1 MVDMNRLTIEVDT
14 RSRAHSNP
22 QKWVHIPKRT
32 VPFMTPQPSP
42 RTAGAGPQKP
52 LITHAQHVR
61 EAFILKTAEEMFE
74 NFYSTV
80 LEVKLTHGRRIMW
93 TSIPDDLRHIFNCTD
108 LKTVDSWKQT
118 MHGNVQLDISMFKPG
133 DKVKMQVQSVGV
145 SGKHCH
151 QPLMRGVPDPEVQKE
166 TLIPL
171 SATPG
176 QMESLTSPV
185 TPRLTTPRL
194 SRPSRPSRLTITA
207 PVKGDEPAD
216 KVHRRFSAKKPV
228 AASRFSRLSEA
239 NRKTFTAHSMLPR
252 SRKSTAANESEAKL

>member
-1 MVDMNRLTIEVDT
+1 MVDMNRLAIDVDF

-22 QKWVHIPKRT
+22 GKWQSTPKRT

-42 RTAGAGPQKP
+42 RTTGTAGAGPQKP
-52 LITHAQHVR
+52 IITHAQRVR

-80 LEVKLTHGRRIMW
+80 LEVKCTHGRRIMW
-93 TSIPDDLRHIFNCTD
+93 TSIPEDLRHIFNCTD

-118 MHGNVQLDISMFKPG
+118 MHGDVQLDISMFKPG
-133 DKVKMQVQSVGV
+133 DKVKMQIQSVGV

-166 TLIPL
+166 TLVPL
-171 SATPG
+171 SSTPG
-176 QMESLTSPV
+176 RQMESMTPMTTPRLV
-185 TPRLTTPRL
+185 TPRLTV
-194 SRPSRPSRLTITA
+194 TA
-207 PVKGDEPAD
+207 PVKGDDPVAEAR
-216 KVHRRFSAKKPV
+216 HRRFSAKKPT
-228 AASRFSRLSEA
+228 AAPRFSRLSEA